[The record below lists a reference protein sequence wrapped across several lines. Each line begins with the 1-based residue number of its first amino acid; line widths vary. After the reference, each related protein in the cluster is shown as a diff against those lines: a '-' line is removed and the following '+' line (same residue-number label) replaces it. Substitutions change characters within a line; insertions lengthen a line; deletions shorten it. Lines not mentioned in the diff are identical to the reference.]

1 MDKNPNEKESKLPK
15 IAMNRTNDRDRYE
28 KLKIQKQR
36 IKEKKIV
43 LKPIIISLRNKRYD
57 EQFKDLFKKVKNDFN
72 VILTDQNNLV
82 FN

>member
-1 MDKNPNEKESKLPK
+1 
-15 IAMNRTNDRDRYE
+15 MNRTNDRDRYE

>member
-1 MDKNPNEKESKLPK
+1 
-15 IAMNRTNDRDRYE
+15 MNRTNDKERYE

-57 EQFKDLFKKVKNDFN
+57 EKFKDLFKKVKNDFN